1 MSGVSTSEA
10 VVYGIKHMIFMGVV
24 YAIGF
29 GMMIFGIIVAEDN
42 PDSNTLGIFL
52 VLIGLLILLGGLHG
66 AIYKMAGDATARVMT
81 RSARTTQ
88 NRSTPT
94 AEKVPA
100 DEESVDE
107 KDESTSTDSRPGE

>member
-29 GMMIFGIIVAEDN
+29 SMMIFGIIVAEDN
-42 PDSNTLGIFL
+42 PDSNALGIFL
-52 VLIGLLILLGGLHG
+52 LLIGLLVLLGGLHG

-81 RSARTTQ
+81 RSAKTTQ
-88 NRSTPT
+88 NQSIST
-94 AEKVPA
+94 AQKVPA
-100 DEESVDE
+100 DKESADE
-107 KDESTSTDSRPGE
+107 KDESASTDSYPGE

>member
-10 VVYGIKHMIFMGVV
+10 VVYGIKHMIYMGVV

-29 GMMIFGIIVAEDN
+29 GMMIFGIITAQ
-42 PDSNTLGIFL
+42 DSNTLGIFL
-52 VLIGLLILLGGLHG
+52 LLIGLIILLGGLHG